1 MLGSKY
7 AGRTKM
13 KLTLACAVIIAAMT
27 LEAATVLAVRP
38 DECEQQR
45 AQYPKVWNDVSGET
59 AIFDCISH
67 YSGALRIKIGDTGG
81 AQRTMMSIVPLT
93 HDSKGVQ
100 AEDPSRRVYRIWLDD
115 EQVNRLKTG
124 KYFATI
130 VRKQGSCWIR
140 GDLNGDPIFFL
151 DNAASTPDGPGIGAF
166 YNKAPRISAFKG
178 DAYTCEA
185 IK

>member
-1 MLGSKY
+1 
-7 AGRTKM
+7 M

-45 AQYPKVWNDVSGET
+45 AQYPKVWNDVSREK
-59 AIFDCISH
+59 AIFDCISR
-67 YSGALRIKIGDTGG
+67 YSGALRIKIGDTDG
-81 AQRTMMSIVPLT
+81 AQRTLLSIVPLA
-93 HDSKGVQ
+93 HDGKGVL
-100 AEDPSRRVYRIWLDD
+100 AEDPSRPVYRIWLDE
-115 EQVNRLKTG
+115 EQLNRLKTG

-140 GDLNGDPIFFL
+140 GNLNGDPVFFL
-151 DNAASTPDGPGIGAF
+151 DNAASTPDSPGISAF
-166 YNKAPRISAFKG
+166 YNKSPRTSAFKG
-178 DAYTCEA
+178 DAYTCES